1 MENGK
6 DKKYFLNISPPFPF
20 SIRFFYFYQQ
30 VIVPQG
36 FPPSKIWNSK
46 FEFTRFRVMKFSNSG
61 NYINTDFDHV
71 KINSDFN
78 MAGRELLRYVN
89 FNSL

>member
-1 MENGK
+1 
-6 DKKYFLNISPPFPF
+6 
-20 SIRFFYFYQQ
+20 
-30 VIVPQG
+30 
-36 FPPSKIWNSK
+36 
-46 FEFTRFRVMKFSNSG
+46 MKFSNSG

-89 FNSL
+89 FNNL